1 MANVGDLVVHIK
13 GDSASLDNALNR
25 SSDRMKK
32 MGGQFRSIG
41 KKMMLGV
48 TMPIMGIAGSAIHTA
63 AQFEKS
69 MNRVSALS
77 GATGKDLDALRDQSR
92 ELGRTTVF
100 AATEAA
106 EAQGF
111 LAMAGFKTTEI
122 LGAMPSVLNL
132 AAAGQLDIA
141 RTADIA
147 SNIMSGYGL
156 TTEELGH
163 ANDVLAKAMTSAN
176 VDMEMLGESMKMVA
190 PIASSAG
197 MGFEDVT
204 AAIALMGNAGIQ
216 GTMAGTSLRFAIGS
230 LLDPV
235 DDVAKEL
242 KRLGITTKDA
252 EGNLLPFLEIVEQLE
267 SSGANTSS
275 MLKIFGQR
283 AGAGMSAIVGQGTE
297 ALRSMQQSLIDA
309 GGTAKEVA
317 DVQMKGLSGEMKEF
331 TSAMESSKIELGNE
345 LLPLLTELLNDHLTP
360 LIQSFSDLDEETKK
374 FIVFGSI
381 IAAAVA
387 PLMMMIGLLMPL
399 LAFLFANPI
408 GLALI
413 GIALAIGLIFWALK
427 DWEGMQRT
435 INGLWEDFG
444 DIVKNIFGEETWKNF
459 SRIVEGVVLG
469 MVSLIKGIWSIL
481 SGGGTG
487 EAEKYGK
494 EMWGHFGRAAGG
506 VFDTIWELFKF
517 LIDNMGR
524 ILLGKER
531 WEKFKDIFIPI
542 FKWIGSGFAAL
553 WEGIAGAWSGLWQ
566 MLRGVFR
573 SENDLIVDGIKQ
585 MVNAVTGILN
595 SLIGQVN
602 KLLPKKLEIPKFG
615 KFETIM
621 MKEERKLN
629 AATAYANVLSGDE
642 FRSQSPS
649 GWRGRGGEVQ
659 SIQNITVNVQG
670 DTYGMDD
677 FDAKV
682 SEAIKG
688 GIQRGGFEGVID

>member
-92 ELGRTTVF
+92 DLGRTTMF

-111 LAMAGFKTTEI
+111 LAMAGFETNEI
-122 LGAMPSVLNL
+122 LGAMPSILNL

-147 SNIMSGYGL
+147 SNIMSGYSL

-197 MGFEDVT
+197 MGFESVT

-242 KRLGITTKDA
+242 KRLGIVVKDS
-252 EGNLLPFLEIVEQLE
+252 EGNLLPFVEIVEQLE
-267 SSGANTSS
+267 NSGANTSS

-297 ALRSMQQSLIDA
+297 ALRAMEQSLKDA

-317 DVQMKGLSGEMKEF
+317 DVQMRGLSGEMKEF
-331 TSAMESSKIELGNE
+331 TSAMEGAKIEMGNE
-345 LLPLLTELLNDHLTP
+345 LLPILTELLNDHLTP
-360 LIQSFSDLDEETKK
+360 LIQAFSELDEETKK
-374 FIVFGSI
+374 FIVFGMI
-381 IAAAVA
+381 IAAAVG
-387 PLMMMIGLLMPL
+387 PLILMIGLLMPL

-435 INGLWEDFG
+435 VNGLWEDFG
-444 DIVKNIFGEETWKNF
+444 DIVKKIFGKETWDNF
-459 SRIVEGVVLG
+459 SQIVEGVILG
-469 MVSLIKGIWSIL
+469 IGSLIQGLWSAFVE
-481 SGGGTG
+481 GDKG
-487 EAEKYGK
+487 EAKKHFK
-494 EMWGHFGRAAGG
+494 EMWGHFGSAALGW
-506 VFDTIWELFKF
+506 FDTIWEAWKFVINQMGKF
-517 LIDNMGR
+517 L
-524 ILLGKER
+524 LGEER
-531 WEKFKDIFIPI
+531 WNGFKGIFIGIFDFIGNYFKTTIESFVGVWKGVWTLIKGVFSGDMSLMADGVKQMANAVGKYLNWFIDKLNKILPEKWELPKLEKFDTL
-542 FKWIGSGFAAL
+542 A
-553 WEGIAGAWSGLWQ
+553 
-566 MLRGVFR
+566 
-573 SENDLIVDGIKQ
+573 
-585 MVNAVTGILN
+585 
-595 SLIGQVN
+595 
-602 KLLPKKLEIPKFG
+602 
-615 KFETIM
+615 
-621 MKEERKLN
+621 MKEERRLN
-629 AATAYANVLSGDE
+629 AANPYTTEGDSLTAGISG
-642 FRSQSPS
+642 R
-649 GWRGRGGEVQ
+649 RGMGGGVQ
-659 SIQNITVNVQG
+659 SVQNITVNMTG

-688 GIQRGGFEGVID
+688 GIQRGGFQGVINN